1 MWLINSSI
9 GRKVVMSVT
18 GIALILFLTFH
29 GCMNVVALFSG
40 EAYNMICEFL
50 GANWYAVVATAGLA
64 FLAVCHI
71 VYAFIL
77 TAQNRSARGTSRYE
91 VSTQVNPGK
100 VEWASKNMLV
110 LGLIICIGLLVHLW
124 NFWYNMMF
132 AEIVGA
138 MPAISPTD
146 GFEWIKV
153 TFSNPVFVAIYIV
166 WLLAIWLHLTHGFW
180 SAMQTL
186 GLNGKTW
193 FCRWKVIGI
202 TYVTVLMLA
211 FLVVVLGFFFEC
223 APSLCQ
229 ENCCKAQTE
238 CVMQAPCE
246 KAQAGCCEEQKAEGC
261 DAEKACKCEECKC
274 DPCQCAEKEGCKCE
288 ECKCEDCKC

>member
-50 GANWYAVVATAGLA
+50 GANWYAVVATLGLA
-64 FLAVCHI
+64 ALAVIHI

-77 TAQNRSARGTSRYE
+77 TAQNRTARGDNRYE
-91 VSTQVNPGK
+91 VATTVNAGK

-110 LGLIICIGLLVHLW
+110 LGIIICLGLLLHLW

-132 AEIVGA
+132 AELIGA

-146 GFEWIKV
+146 GFGWIQE
-153 TFSNPVFVAIYIV
+153 TFSNPLFSVLYIV
-166 WLLAIWLHLTHGFW
+166 WLVAIWFHLTHGFW

-186 GLNGKTW
+186 GLSGKTW
-193 FCRWKVIGI
+193 FCRWKVIGFI
-202 TYVTVLMLA
+202 YVTVLMLM
-211 FLVVVLGFFFEC
+211 FLVVVLAFWFGC
-223 APSLCQ
+223 APSLCDGA
-229 ENCCKAQTE
+229 CCGAS
-238 CVMQAPCE
+238 C
-246 KAQAGCCEEQKAEGC
+246 
-261 DAEKACKCEECKC
+261 
-274 DPCQCAEKEGCKCE
+274 
-288 ECKCEDCKC
+288 